1 MMTSSGIIAMIPGD
15 HAMAVK
21 KRWVKMPLAE
31 LVDRLEEKTEG
42 RVLRVDDQ
50 IETPDDL
57 AKNKPKNVDEVEW
70 KQFTDRVT
78 VDKLFFELTF

>member
-1 MMTSSGIIAMIPGD
+1 MIPGD

>member
-1 MMTSSGIIAMIPGD
+1 M
-15 HAMAVK
+15 K

-31 LVDRLEEKTEG
+31 LVGRLEEKTEG

>member
-1 MMTSSGIIAMIPGD
+1 M
-15 HAMAVK
+15 
-21 KRWVKMPLAE
+21 
-31 LVDRLEEKTEG
+31 
-42 RVLRVDDQ
+42 DDQ